1 MEQSVLNNL
10 LDSMEAYFEADDA
23 NEDGSDAKKEKIKI
37 SERFRRNIIRPFR
50 DYTDKENWVEQYKQ
64 AQGDGIGYFRR
75 EFIRKNDK
83 GPVYG
88 FYSTDANA
96 NPENGAFSIGDRVT
110 VIDTNGTEHGVYT
123 GVVEDID
130 DESDDA
136 VILSIAIY
144 HQADDID
151 IPLTG
156 KLVMAVN
163 DTQTRVRSKVIRS
176 MERCKLESK
185 YMYHV
190 FDDFSVD
197 GYEEIQD
204 DLKDYLVEKMASQY
218 PPNQMQLEAIIKG
231 ILTEDLLLVLG
242 PPGTGKTTVIS
253 FWVEYFIKKGLRV
266 LISSQNNAAVD
277 NVLARFG
284 TIAET
289 VRLGNENKVQDNCK
303 AYLPQNKIASMQDYY
318 NQNYDRVQEELE
330 YNKEEIRLY
339 KGRLEIYK
347 KLYETYFERKKVLD
361 EYIAMNRENMRRIA
375 ELYENVEKVE
385 KELDSLL
392 EYRARKEIFLQ
403 VYETKSFLVRLL
415 RKRYF
420 NRAKAELEE
429 GEPYLKT
436 LREKYVQS
444 IDAYNS
450 MTKVAEQQNLEYR
463 DKNVESAYNE
473 SLRLLKEYS
482 QKTSTDE
489 FLPKFRGEISK
500 LYDTPCF
507 EIEPSNNWTI
517 IMSEAEALASLEK
530 IISKMSRALGEWND
544 IVNNERN
551 DIMQNALLETCKIVG
566 ATCIGINSN
575 KDFANVKFDVAIID
589 EAGQIQIHNALIPMS
604 RARKNLLL
612 GDYKQIP
619 PCANDDVVA
628 ACEADEIDTKL
639 LNMSFFEYIFEAM
652 RKKTIDRLES
662 QGLDRSLILKPVLE
676 DYEAEPYKK
685 FEPETVQDM
694 IKRVTE
700 DPKKLV
706 NLNSQFRMPGNISDI
721 ISEWF
726 YEGNYHSSYNMDKF
740 SAIVPGTDKPLVVIS
755 TSKAKKRKESQPA
768 SKMGFLEYVGEN
780 SNLRLLYFHTF
791 LCPIAMAEAMVKE
804 HIIEDYGALELLVL
818 RLYEAGFHDSKE
830 IASLSGMKE
839 TMIERVLSSEINVY
853 HHIDI
858 STGEITDMGWQTL
871 KENEQGNSVSHVMYD
886 TPRRLQIEAATGTVI
901 PSFLEEN
908 NIKRLKSVL
917 EERADGV
924 VPRESVEYD
933 EELRNEIN
941 ERLLE
946 YKHMDI
952 LNEGDTIKSI
962 ESLRTTQIY
971 YRWAYLVKFEGMKY
985 PMVVM
990 QGNKSICNVNAES
1003 IKNGNY
1009 GKKVVQ
1015 PLSISETDAAFLK
1028 ENGFVFE
1035 DVLVRRDDVFEY
1047 LNEKTLNFRFQQEQT
1062 EIEIEDENAV
1072 FEDERI
1078 VETEDAELEAEK

>member
-1 MEQSVLNNL
+1 MNDFIKLHPKNYKEVSDKIIFYINEQKVSQNNFEGIFKELRASKTLVVTSYEKNASSERRYSVYVGHYVLNFFGSDYLNLQCTSVLYGKKAVEKKDNLYRTKIFTIIPSGGVFVVYNKEIHPSVSDNSWKMEQSVLNNL

-50 DYTDKENWVEQYKQ
+50 DYTDKENWVEQYNQ

-284 TIAET
+284 TMAET

-303 AYLPQNKIASMQDYY
+303 AYLPQNKIAAMQDYY

-339 KGRLEIYK
+339 KERLEIYK

-361 EYIAMNRENMRRIA
+361 EYIAMNSENMRRIA
-375 ELYENVEKVE
+375 ELYENVEKIE
-385 KELDSLL
+385 KELEALL

-612 GDYKQIP
+612 GD
-619 PCANDDVVA
+619 
-628 ACEADEIDTKL
+628 
-639 LNMSFFEYIFEAM
+639 
-652 RKKTIDRLES
+652 
-662 QGLDRSLILKPVLE
+662 
-676 DYEAEPYKK
+676 
-685 FEPETVQDM
+685 
-694 IKRVTE
+694 
-700 DPKKLV
+700 
-706 NLNSQFRMPGNISDI
+706 
-721 ISEWF
+721 
-726 YEGNYHSSYNMDKF
+726 
-740 SAIVPGTDKPLVVIS
+740 
-755 TSKAKKRKESQPA
+755 
-768 SKMGFLEYVGEN
+768 
-780 SNLRLLYFHTF
+780 
-791 LCPIAMAEAMVKE
+791 
-804 HIIEDYGALELLVL
+804 
-818 RLYEAGFHDSKE
+818 
-830 IASLSGMKE
+830 
-839 TMIERVLSSEINVY
+839 
-853 HHIDI
+853 
-858 STGEITDMGWQTL
+858 
-871 KENEQGNSVSHVMYD
+871 
-886 TPRRLQIEAATGTVI
+886 
-901 PSFLEEN
+901 
-908 NIKRLKSVL
+908 
-917 EERADGV
+917 
-924 VPRESVEYD
+924 
-933 EELRNEIN
+933 
-941 ERLLE
+941 
-946 YKHMDI
+946 
-952 LNEGDTIKSI
+952 
-962 ESLRTTQIY
+962 
-971 YRWAYLVKFEGMKY
+971 
-985 PMVVM
+985 
-990 QGNKSICNVNAES
+990 
-1003 IKNGNY
+1003 
-1009 GKKVVQ
+1009 
-1015 PLSISETDAAFLK
+1015 
-1028 ENGFVFE
+1028 
-1035 DVLVRRDDVFEY
+1035 
-1047 LNEKTLNFRFQQEQT
+1047 
-1062 EIEIEDENAV
+1062 
-1072 FEDERI
+1072 
-1078 VETEDAELEAEK
+1078 

>member
-1 MEQSVLNNL
+1 MNDFIKLHPKNYKEVSDKIIFYINEQKVSQNNFESIYKELRASKTLVVTSYKKNASSERRYSVYVGHYVLNFFGSDYLNLQCTSVLYGKKAVEKKDNLYRTKIFTIIPSGGVFVVYNKEIHPSVSDNSWKMEQSVLNNL

-284 TIAET
+284 TMAET

-303 AYLPQNKIASMQDYY
+303 AYLPQNKIAAMQDYY

-339 KGRLEIYK
+339 KERLEIYK

-361 EYIAMNRENMRRIA
+361 EYIAMNSENMRRIA
-375 ELYENVEKVE
+375 ELYENVEKIE
-385 KELDSLL
+385 KELEALL

-551 DIMQNALLETCKIVG
+551 DIMQNALLETCKILQVH
-566 ATCIGINSN
+566 T
-575 KDFANVKFDVAIID
+575 
-589 EAGQIQIHNALIPMS
+589 
-604 RARKNLLL
+604 
-612 GDYKQIP
+612 
-619 PCANDDVVA
+619 
-628 ACEADEIDTKL
+628 
-639 LNMSFFEYIFEAM
+639 
-652 RKKTIDRLES
+652 
-662 QGLDRSLILKPVLE
+662 
-676 DYEAEPYKK
+676 
-685 FEPETVQDM
+685 
-694 IKRVTE
+694 
-700 DPKKLV
+700 
-706 NLNSQFRMPGNISDI
+706 
-721 ISEWF
+721 SE
-726 YEGNYHSSYNMDKF
+726 
-740 SAIVPGTDKPLVVIS
+740 
-755 TSKAKKRKESQPA
+755 
-768 SKMGFLEYVGEN
+768 
-780 SNLRLLYFHTF
+780 
-791 LCPIAMAEAMVKE
+791 
-804 HIIEDYGALELLVL
+804 
-818 RLYEAGFHDSKE
+818 
-830 IASLSGMKE
+830 
-839 TMIERVLSSEINVY
+839 
-853 HHIDI
+853 
-858 STGEITDMGWQTL
+858 
-871 KENEQGNSVSHVMYD
+871 
-886 TPRRLQIEAATGTVI
+886 
-901 PSFLEEN
+901 
-908 NIKRLKSVL
+908 
-917 EERADGV
+917 
-924 VPRESVEYD
+924 
-933 EELRNEIN
+933 
-941 ERLLE
+941 
-946 YKHMDI
+946 
-952 LNEGDTIKSI
+952 
-962 ESLRTTQIY
+962 
-971 YRWAYLVKFEGMKY
+971 
-985 PMVVM
+985 
-990 QGNKSICNVNAES
+990 
-1003 IKNGNY
+1003 
-1009 GKKVVQ
+1009 
-1015 PLSISETDAAFLK
+1015 
-1028 ENGFVFE
+1028 
-1035 DVLVRRDDVFEY
+1035 
-1047 LNEKTLNFRFQQEQT
+1047 
-1062 EIEIEDENAV
+1062 
-1072 FEDERI
+1072 
-1078 VETEDAELEAEK
+1078 